1 MVQPHYITQKKIQW
15 SCEITYINTTGS
27 NICEYKYGCAEQ
39 YMCVA
44 GLYFLS
50 IWPHAFKIV
59 IYQYLGAPGHGTSI
73 VDGLNSVDKKFP
85 VINIMN
91 LYVTSKTTNKPYI
104 ELCYSKT
111 NGLTSLDEEL
121 ILQLSNSQ
129 RNLILDNAIT
139 YKSRISVQKCK
150 NTFYH

>member
-1 MVQPHYITQKKIQW
+1 
-15 SCEITYINTTGS
+15 
-27 NICEYKYGCAEQ
+27 
-39 YMCVA
+39 
-44 GLYFLS
+44 
-50 IWPHAFKIV
+50 
-59 IYQYLGAPGHGTSI
+59 
-73 VDGLNSVDKKFP
+73 
-85 VINIMN
+85 MN